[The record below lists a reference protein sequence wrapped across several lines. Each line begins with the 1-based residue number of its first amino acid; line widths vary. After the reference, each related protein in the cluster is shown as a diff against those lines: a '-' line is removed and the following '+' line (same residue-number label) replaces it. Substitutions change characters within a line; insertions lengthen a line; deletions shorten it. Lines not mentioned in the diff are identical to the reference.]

1 MTDNGLPDMASA
13 YADETLRKTILD
25 DMTRLGT
32 ENKFTGLEK
41 VKDIALSAEPFTIEN
56 DILTPTFKLK
66 RNIAKKVF

>member
-25 DMTRLGT
+25 DMTRLGN

-41 VKDIALSAEPFTIEN
+41 VKDISLSAEPFTIEN